1 MAKSLSMT
9 FLNEDGKKSSIT
21 LNNVKNDVTE
31 AEVKAAMDVI
41 LAKNIFTCDGLDL
54 KTKDS
59 AHIIERNSSSLS
71 VK

>member
-1 MAKSLSMT
+1 MAKSLSMS
-9 FLNEDGKKSSIT
+9 FLNEEGKKSSIT
-21 LNNVKNDVTE
+21 LNNVKEDVTE

-41 LAKNIFTCDGLDL
+41 IAKNVFESNGLDL

-59 AHIIERNSSSLS
+59 AHLVERNSSSLT